1 MRIFEFV
8 NVIIET
14 IMVLFYCG
22 TVFETK
28 RSINNTIRLFI
39 IGIVTVLSALT
50 GIMHLSTPINL
61 SIAFCICFAFS
72 YFLFEGSLRNKI
84 FMSAIYVVLVIT
96 ADFFAT
102 IIITFFGIEYYMS
115 GGNNITYIVGA
126 LLSDF
131 IRLWLLAYVGKVLS
145 RRVHNLPLS
154 YWIFLF
160 VCPVLSIMCL
170 VIFDIYLMQAE
181 NISKILVAVPPLCIL
196 YINFMLFRFFENFSA
211 QIRIKVVEEL
221 AQNEEENYK
230 ILQNNETELRKLR
243 HDMKNHIMMLHEYLR
258 KDDTETALQHLGN
271 IQNTLEE
278 ISATVCTSNPAID
291 AAINIG
297 ARKAQ
302 TENIEYKA
310 QIIGDENIF
319 IEAADI
325 CRFLSNAIDNAIEA
339 CISCEEK
346 YVYIELNVSKES
358 LKIHVENPTVYKP
371 DRFRFLTSKADKENH
386 GYGMKNM
393 KNVVKKY
400 NGIMNTEINNNIF
413 YLDTILYN
421 NR

>member
-14 IMVLFYCG
+14 AIMIFYCG
-22 TVFETK
+22 NVFDAK
-28 RSINNTIRLFI
+28 QSVNKSIKYL
-39 IGIVTVLSALT
+39 IVISVIAVTTLT
-50 GIMHLSTPINL
+50 SMQHFSTGFNL
-61 SIAFCICFAFS
+61 VISYCICFIISAFI
-72 YFLFEGSLRNKI
+72 YAGTIKTKLFI
-84 FMSAIYVVLVIT
+84 SAIYVVVFIA
-96 ADFFAT
+96 ADILAT

-115 GGNNITYIVGA
+115 GGDDISYIIGA

-221 AQNEEENYK
+221 AQSEEENYK

-258 KDDTETALQHLGN
+258 NDDTKTALQHLGN
-271 IQNTLEE
+271 IQTTLEE